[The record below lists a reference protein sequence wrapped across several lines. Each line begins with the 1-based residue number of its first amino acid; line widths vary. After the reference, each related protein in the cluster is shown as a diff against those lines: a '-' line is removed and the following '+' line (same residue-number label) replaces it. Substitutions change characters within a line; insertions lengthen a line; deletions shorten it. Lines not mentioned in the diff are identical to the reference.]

1 MTGRRNRFSG
11 ICAALLA
18 FAMVLTGIPQTA
30 YAAEVISIAE
40 DGDIVTD
47 EVLMDDNEVSGGL
60 AEEALLPEGDIND
73 NSDDMGSDTD
83 DPYSSSDDI
92 GNEGAVHDNWGNI
105 ESFQYGRYRIS
116 GSWSENQLL
125 VGNTNPPSIGTNQ
138 HKKEQM
144 WIFSKVDAEDSGYN
158 RQELYVIYPYTDT
171 NWSSPSSG
179 NTGVLDAVGNSS
191 GLSDG
196 EGVGLE
202 FGAYGTSGISLGM
215 TNKWMISTY
224 KYLSEKDGYVL
235 RTGIDK
241 DIVLTFTDSKDYNPG
256 VYPIS
261 MRNYYPTVVA
271 QIQHWNIDPAYFI
284 NKNNTTNG
292 TLTINGDWD
301 CAVEGEEVRV
311 TATPNANYELD
322 KLTYSFNGNT
332 YDITSS
338 KAFNMPAGDVTV
350 NATFK
355 AITATKPVITQQPS
369 DLELYAGTQGKLSVV
384 APAISGHTLSYQW
397 QSYVNSTWTDISGA
411 TGKDY
416 TFTPTAEGT
425 ARYRCKVR
433 SQINGKEIYS
443 DYVYSEAAYVRVT
456 YAKPVITSQPS
467 DLELYAGTHGKL
479 RIVATA
485 PVGYGLEYQWQSGP
499 DRNNMTDIEGA
510 TASEYA
516 FTPTTAGKTYYACK
530 VRTGKG
536 TSTGDYVLSDKA
548 IVTVKEAVPVITQQ
562 PSDLNLTFTDSGILR
577 IVATAPEGYT
587 LSYLWEK
594 KEGNDYTQWR
604 PESVSADHITYV
616 ADDVNELGTNIIRCK
631 VISSITVGGD
641 TIKAYKYSND
651 IKLVVSPKTAE
662 VTLDPLPKTL
672 SFNTVAQELVTAG
685 DCVNATMN
693 YAVLGEGELPGVAT
707 VWSAE
712 IPKKDKVGKYYVWYY
727 AKAADNSGYVDS
739 QKRYVVSA
747 IEKTPTGV
755 EVQGMKLTYT
765 NAEQDL
771 AQTVGTV
778 PAGVSVSY
786 SMDGGVWSNEVPKA
800 KAADVYTVFWKIDG
814 GNNYLSTSGRVVS
827 SIGKDVITPSIT
839 DYAGVYDGK
848 GHTIMVSVNNLDA
861 DPEITY
867 SLVEKNP
874 IYENSVSVKD
884 VTAGTKVYF
893 RIRDKK
899 GNYEDVNSYGTVT
912 ITPKTLTVTAS
923 ANTIIYG
930 DAPAGNDVIYDG
942 FAEGDSKKDLSGR
955 LDYDFTYERYGNV
968 GNNYEIM
975 PKGLEA
981 LNYAFDYK
989 PGTLT
994 VEQKEIGL
1002 DWGQT
1007 VFTYNKEQ
1015 QGPDP
1020 VATGTVNG
1028 DQIGVVAE
1036 GNRKTD
1042 TGTYTAT
1049 AKSLTGEKAGNYK
1062 LPSPATAEYRIVM
1075 GQSEIVTPPMEIEGI
1090 VYDGSAHRLVSDNA
1104 VAKNGRIQYSV
1115 ATRLVEDQTKLEWST
1130 QPPEGTDAK
1139 TYYVYYMSKGYPS
1152 DGYLDDYCDA
1162 PVVVSI
1168 DKAAPLPISDT
1179 PITLSRSVNE
1189 KDLKLW
1195 INKNGKWPAYYGKP
1209 EYTWHGASN
1218 VAYIVN
1224 SIIRAG
1230 ATTGN
1235 GYAMINIPETENAYG
1250 CSGEIKVTVNGQ
1262 NQDDPVEDGKITAS
1276 FAEELET
1283 VSINGAQYT
1292 YLIYTGDNL
1301 MPELIVRNGTKTL
1314 VKGNDYTL
1322 KYSDNKNANAVIGYE
1337 GTEDT
1342 ITGKVA
1348 TVTVQGK
1355 GNYNDKKVLNFLIA
1369 KADIENAEA
1378 GNTVV
1383 LARQKASPVLT
1394 YKGIT
1399 LRKGKDFTGDF
1410 SPVFI
1415 DPNLDNK
1422 IKVNGNGNFIGSKTI
1437 PIMVVP
1443 VKRKLNV
1450 SIADVNITYNGE
1462 EHTLTE
1468 NQLIVTDKGT
1478 GARLTKDEDYTVSYS
1493 DSVNAGNV
1501 KVVITG
1507 MGAYTGTVKKTF
1519 KIKPARYARFEITN
1533 EDELINEGVD
1543 FTNIGAVPNIY
1554 VTADL
1559 DAEHLYISLVNGRDF
1574 KVTYSNNKNAGF
1586 GKATIRFIGNYAG
1599 AQSIIQY
1606 FKINKL
1612 RFEEGED
1619 SGIVVADNLVYS
1631 PSKKKMGAYFPKVG
1645 TNLFV
1650 VMNGVLIKANE
1661 CILSFYSDA
1670 DCEAE
1675 HLIDKNS
1682 PVSFGEGEDE
1692 ITVYVKSEPKAGNAN
1707 FDGGSL
1713 TGSFKIVTG
1722 DGLVDA
1728 SKAKISVVDKNTGR
1742 KAVIRYTGEK
1752 IEFANDDEFS
1762 QGYLKV
1768 VIRNGKQDIVL
1779 IENGVDGQ
1787 DQVSD
1792 FFNIKYVNNVRKGTA
1807 YVIISAKEKA
1817 DQPEGRGYNFAGS
1830 AKGSFT
1836 ISQMGLKE
1844 MLKELLKL

>member
-47 EVLMDDNEVSGGL
+47 EVLVDDNEVSGGL

-73 NSDDMGSDTD
+73 NGDDMGSETD

-92 GNEGAVHDNWGNI
+92 GNEGASHTGTGWNNIENLGGGPYRIRRAGTTQILVPSGIPNVEDNLHLTSQLWYFSKPQGATEAYVIFPYSVDGPHLNDNILDATGLGNI
-105 ESFQYGRYRIS
+105 SDGAGVGYQPAW
-116 GSWSENQLL
+116 GSSDASLN
-125 VGNTNPPSIGTNQ
+125 NTNVWYVSTFANVGEN
-138 HKKEQM
+138 K
-144 WIFSKVDAEDSGYN
+144 GYVF
-158 RQELYVIYPYTDT
+158 RTLE
-171 NWSSPSSG
+171 
-179 NTGVLDAVGNSS
+179 NSS
-191 GLSDG
+191 NYAITHQQG
-196 EGVGLE
+196 
-202 FGAYGTSGISLGM
+202 
-215 TNKWMISTY
+215 
-224 KYLSEKDGYVL
+224 SE
-235 RTGIDK
+235 TQ
-241 DIVLTFTDSKDYNPG
+241 YN
-256 VYPIS
+256 IS
-261 MRNYYPTVVA
+261 MRPYSTLVVEN
-271 QIQHWNIDPAYFI
+271 IQHWFLDPAYFI
-284 NKNNTTNG
+284 TPIEPDNG
-292 TLTINGDWD
+292 SLTINGGWN
-301 CAVEGEEVRV
+301 CAVEGEQVRV
-311 TATPNANYELD
+311 TATPNTNYELE
-322 KLTYSFNGNT
+322 KITYSYGGST

-338 KAFNMPAGDVTV
+338 KSFFMPAGDVTV

-397 QSYVNSTWTDISGA
+397 QSNVNSTWTDISGA

-456 YAKPVITSQPS
+456 YAKPVITSQPD
-467 DLELYAGTHGKL
+467 DLELYCGTPGRL
-479 RIVATA
+479 SVIATA
-485 PVGYGLEYQWQSGP
+485 PVGYDLAYQWQSGP
-499 DRNNMTDIEGA
+499 DRNHLTDIEGA

-516 FTPTTAGKTYYACK
+516 FTPTTAGKTYYACM
-530 VRTGKG
+530 VRTRKG
-536 TSTGDYVLSDKA
+536 TSTYDYVLSDKA

-594 KEGNDYTQWR
+594 KDGDGYTPWR

-616 ADDVNELGTNIIRCK
+616 ADNVNELGTNIIRCK
-631 VISSITVGGD
+631 VISSITVNGN
-641 TIKAYKYSND
+641 TIKANKYSND

-685 DCVNATMN
+685 ECVNGTMN
-693 YAVLGEGELPGVAT
+693 YAVLGEGELPGGTTA
-707 VWSAE
+707 WSTE

-747 IEKTPTGV
+747 IEKIPAGV
-755 EVQGMKLTYT
+755 EVQGKQLKYT

-786 SMDGGVWSNEVPKA
+786 SMDGVVWSNEVPKE
-800 KAADVYTVFWKIDG
+800 KAAGVYTVFWKIDG

-827 SIGKDVITPSIT
+827 SIGKDVIIPSIT
-839 DYAGVYDGK
+839 DYVGVYDGK
-848 GHTIMVSVNNLDA
+848 GHTITVSVNNLDA

-899 GNYEDVNSYGTVT
+899 GNYEDVNSFGTVT

-981 LNYAFDYK
+981 RNYAFDYK

-1002 DWGQT
+1002 DWGKI
-1007 VFTYNKEQ
+1007 VFIYNKEQ

-1042 TGTYTAT
+1042 TDTYTAT

-1075 GQSEIVTPPMEIEGI
+1075 GQSEIVTPPMKIEGI
-1090 VYDGSAHRLVSDNA
+1090 VYNGSAHELVSDNA
-1104 VAKNGRIQYSV
+1104 VAQNGIIQYSV
-1115 ATRLVEDQTKLEWST
+1115 ATRLVEDQTILEWST
-1130 QPPEGTDAK
+1130 QIPEGTDAK
-1139 TYYVYYMSKGYPS
+1139 TYYVYYKSKGYPS
-1152 DGYLDDYCDA
+1152 DGYLDEYCDA

-1276 FAEELET
+1276 FADELET

-1292 YLIYTGDNL
+1292 YLIYTGDYL

-1337 GTEDT
+1337 GTEDK

-1348 TVTVQGK
+1348 TVTIQGK
-1355 GNYNDKKVLNFLIA
+1355 GNYNDKKVLNFLIS

-1415 DPNLDNK
+1415 DPNLDNE
-1422 IKVNGNGNFIGSKTI
+1422 IKVNGSGNFIGSKTI
-1437 PIMVVP
+1437 PIKVVP

-1478 GARLTKDEDYTVSYS
+1478 GVRLTKDVDYTVSYS

-1507 MGAYTGTVKKTF
+1507 KDAYTGTVKKTF

-1612 RFEEGED
+1612 RFEKGED

-1670 DCEAE
+1670 DCEAK
-1675 HLIDKNS
+1675 IDKNS
-1682 PVSFGEGEDE
+1682 PVSFGKGEDE
-1692 ITVYVKSEPKAGNAN
+1692 ITVYVKAEPKAGNAN

-1713 TGSFKIVTG
+1713 TGSFKIVKG
-1722 DGLVDA
+1722 DSLVDA

-1742 KAVIRYTGEK
+1742 KAKIGYTGEK
-1752 IEFANDDEFS
+1752 IEFSNDDEFS

-1807 YVIISAKEKA
+1807 YVIISAKEKT

>member
-1 MTGRRNRFSG
+1 
-11 ICAALLA
+11 
-18 FAMVLTGIPQTA
+18 
-30 YAAEVISIAE
+30 
-40 DGDIVTD
+40 
-47 EVLMDDNEVSGGL
+47 
-60 AEEALLPEGDIND
+60 
-73 NSDDMGSDTD
+73 
-83 DPYSSSDDI
+83 
-92 GNEGAVHDNWGNI
+92 
-105 ESFQYGRYRIS
+105 
-116 GSWSENQLL
+116 
-125 VGNTNPPSIGTNQ
+125 
-138 HKKEQM
+138 
-144 WIFSKVDAEDSGYN
+144 
-158 RQELYVIYPYTDT
+158 
-171 NWSSPSSG
+171 
-179 NTGVLDAVGNSS
+179 
-191 GLSDG
+191 
-196 EGVGLE
+196 
-202 FGAYGTSGISLGM
+202 
-215 TNKWMISTY
+215 
-224 KYLSEKDGYVL
+224 
-235 RTGIDK
+235 
-241 DIVLTFTDSKDYNPG
+241 
-256 VYPIS
+256 
-261 MRNYYPTVVA
+261 
-271 QIQHWNIDPAYFI
+271 
-284 NKNNTTNG
+284 
-292 TLTINGDWD
+292 
-301 CAVEGEEVRV
+301 
-311 TATPNANYELD
+311 
-322 KLTYSFNGNT
+322 
-332 YDITSS
+332 
-338 KAFNMPAGDVTV
+338 
-350 NATFK
+350 
-355 AITATKPVITQQPS
+355 
-369 DLELYAGTQGKLSVV
+369 
-384 APAISGHTLSYQW
+384 
-397 QSYVNSTWTDISGA
+397 
-411 TGKDY
+411 
-416 TFTPTAEGT
+416 
-425 ARYRCKVR
+425 
-433 SQINGKEIYS
+433 
-443 DYVYSEAAYVRVT
+443 
-456 YAKPVITSQPS
+456 
-467 DLELYAGTHGKL
+467 
-479 RIVATA
+479 
-485 PVGYGLEYQWQSGP
+485 
-499 DRNNMTDIEGA
+499 
-510 TASEYA
+510 
-516 FTPTTAGKTYYACK
+516 
-530 VRTGKG
+530 
-536 TSTGDYVLSDKA
+536 
-548 IVTVKEAVPVITQQ
+548 
-562 PSDLNLTFTDSGILR
+562 
-577 IVATAPEGYT
+577 
-587 LSYLWEK
+587 
-594 KEGNDYTQWR
+594 
-604 PESVSADHITYV
+604 
-616 ADDVNELGTNIIRCK
+616 
-631 VISSITVGGD
+631 
-641 TIKAYKYSND
+641 
-651 IKLVVSPKTAE
+651 
-662 VTLDPLPKTL
+662 
-672 SFNTVAQELVTAG
+672 
-685 DCVNATMN
+685 
-693 YAVLGEGELPGVAT
+693 
-707 VWSAE
+707 
-712 IPKKDKVGKYYVWYY
+712 
-727 AKAADNSGYVDS
+727 
-739 QKRYVVSA
+739 
-747 IEKTPTGV
+747 
-755 EVQGMKLTYT
+755 
-765 NAEQDL
+765 
-771 AQTVGTV
+771 
-778 PAGVSVSY
+778 
-786 SMDGGVWSNEVPKA
+786 
-800 KAADVYTVFWKIDG
+800 
-814 GNNYLSTSGRVVS
+814 
-827 SIGKDVITPSIT
+827 
-839 DYAGVYDGK
+839 
-848 GHTIMVSVNNLDA
+848 
-861 DPEITY
+861 
-867 SLVEKNP
+867 
-874 IYENSVSVKD
+874 
-884 VTAGTKVYF
+884 
-893 RIRDKK
+893 
-899 GNYEDVNSYGTVT
+899 
-912 ITPKTLTVTAS
+912 
-923 ANTIIYG
+923 
-930 DAPAGNDVIYDG
+930 
-942 FAEGDSKKDLSGR
+942 
-955 LDYDFTYERYGNV
+955 
-968 GNNYEIM
+968 
-975 PKGLEA
+975 
-981 LNYAFDYK
+981 
-989 PGTLT
+989 
-994 VEQKEIGL
+994 
-1002 DWGQT
+1002 
-1007 VFTYNKEQ
+1007 
-1015 QGPDP
+1015 
-1020 VATGTVNG
+1020 
-1028 DQIGVVAE
+1028 
-1036 GNRKTD
+1036 
-1042 TGTYTAT
+1042 
-1049 AKSLTGEKAGNYK
+1049 
-1062 LPSPATAEYRIVM
+1062 
-1075 GQSEIVTPPMEIEGI
+1075 
-1090 VYDGSAHRLVSDNA
+1090 
-1104 VAKNGRIQYSV
+1104 
-1115 ATRLVEDQTKLEWST
+1115 
-1130 QPPEGTDAK
+1130 
-1139 TYYVYYMSKGYPS
+1139 MSKGYPS

-1713 TGSFKIVTG
+1713 TGSFKIVKG